1 MDKTRIAVDIFDK
14 YATNYEERFMD
25 ISLYQESFDLFCENI
40 PVKNAKILEVACGP
54 GNITK
59 YILDN
64 HPNFKI
70 LGTDLAPNM
79 IELAKKNNPTAN
91 FQLMDGRAIKSLN
104 KKYDGIIS
112 GFFFPYLSKEDTIQF
127 IADASTI
134 LNPNGVLYI
143 STMEEDYSKS
153 GLQKGSKGDEI
164 YMHYHQADYLTE
176 ALMKNNLKIIEIQRK
191 DSVST
196 TGIKTVDLMIIA
208 KRSGNKIIRL

>member
-1 MDKTRIAVDIFDK
+1 MNPENKTKQAVAVFNK
-14 YATNYEERFMD
+14 YAENYQERFMD
-25 ISLYQESFDLFCENI
+25 TTLYWDTFNVFCENI
-40 PVKNAKILEVACGP
+40 KPEAAEILEVACGP

-59 YILDN
+59 HILDS
-64 HPNFKI
+64 HPDYKI
-70 LGTDLAPNM
+70 TGTDLAPNM

-164 YMHYHQADYLTE
+164 YMHYHQADYLTD
-176 ALMKNNLKIIEIQRK
+176 ALTKNNFKIIEIQRK
-191 DSVST
+191 ESFST
-196 TGIKTVDLMIIA
+196 TGTKTVDLIIIS
-208 KRSGNKIIRL
+208 KKSSE